1 MMIFCA
7 ASVLAAAPAIGSLP
21 AAARALDS
29 IPAWFEPNQGLHGG
43 EVKYYSRGAGY
54 TVFLEESGA
63 VLSLVNETA
72 PASLRIALVGGN
84 PKPAVEAVD
93 PLASHTDYFLGNQP
107 SAWKRNVP
115 HFARVRYRNT
125 YPGIDTVYYGSGKRL
140 EYDFVVSPGADPSR
154 IRLRFGGADSIR
166 LDQTGSLVIG
176 VGGREVRQPRPVVY
190 QDTIVGGERRRVN
203 VEGRYILARNREVR
217 FSLGRL

>member
-1 MMIFCA
+1 MKNLHSFFRGVMIFGA
-7 ASVLAAAPAIGSLP
+7 ASVLAAAPATGSLP

-84 PKPAVEAVD
+84 PEAGCRSGGATGVAHRLLSGQPA
-93 PLASHTDYFLGNQP
+93 Q
-107 SAWKRNVP
+107 
-115 HFARVRYRNT
+115 
-125 YPGIDTVYYGSGKRL
+125 RL
-140 EYDFVVSPGADPSR
+140 EAERPSLRARPLPEQLSGHRHGLFRLRQTAR
-154 IRLRFGGADSIR
+154 IRLCGVPRRA
-166 LDQTGSLVIG
+166 SL
-176 VGGREVRQPRPVVY
+176 PHPAPL
-190 QDTIVGGERRRVN
+190 RR
-203 VEGRYILARNREVR
+203 G
-217 FSLGRL
+217 